1 MAEQKKKRASSGESA
16 AGSRK
21 NTATKKSS
29 SGSSKAAPGTKKKSQ
44 AQRQR
49 ENEIAARRMYAG
61 LACFLLA
68 LFGILGYFN
77 TDAIVLNWCRKL
89 FCGLVGVGYWVLPV
103 ALIAAGVFLFQT
115 RRRPFLGRVICT
127 LLVPA
132 LIGGLHHVVWASNAY
147 PDGFLE
153 TVKLLWIDGQYQVAG
168 GVFSGLIALWMCRLI
183 SRVGAFIILLV
194 LLVFLVLKICNCSLG
209 DLIALAGARRTEAA
223 ERAARR
229 REEEAGWDQEEE
241 DDGGAGEAPEDYGRR
256 ELPDGIRA
264 ILNGGRARSARPERP
279 DTAEKTEKAKKPDSK
294 AAAPTGEPEIPAP
307 APERP
312 VEPLPQAA
320 AFTWK
325 DEDDEGVPTPEPR
338 RPLAP
343 IPDEEEEPIDLV
355 DSGAMGAD
363 AQKTSEELL
372 RASREG
378 ESELILPDKGVKVTR
393 EPPVKKVT
401 GKEAAAAQKVV
412 ARQIAENQVTEQE
425 VYQYPGLDLLE
436 KPKAASVAGVK
447 EEMASTEAILA
458 DTIESFGINVHLKDV
473 TRGPSVA
480 RFEIELDRGIK
491 LSKLTNLADDI
502 ALSLGVS
509 GVRIAPVPDKPSM
522 VGIEVPNRK
531 VTPVP
536 IRSVLESDAFTKARS
551 KLSFALGKDISGTCI
566 IGDISKMP
574 HLMIA
579 GTTGSGKSVCINS
592 LLISLLFKA
601 SPKDVRLILVDPKK
615 VELGVYNEIPHLL
628 IPVVT
633 EPKKAAGALQWAVI
647 EMSRRYS
654 EIADAGVR
662 KLSEYNKLAEKDPDR
677 EPMPAIV
684 IVIDEL
690 ADLMMVA
697 GKEVEESICRI
708 AQLGRAAGMHLVV
721 ATQRPSADVITGLMK
736 SNIPSRIAFA
746 VASAIESRIIM
757 DSAGAE
763 KLVGKGDMLYH
774 PIGSNKAL
782 RVQGCMIS
790 DEEVASV
797 VDFVKQNSTAQYDS
811 EITQSVNQAAANAG
825 SKSGKAGVDPEGGD
839 YDELVPEAVDVLLDI
854 GQASVSMLQRKLKL
868 GYARAARLMDQMEEL
883 GYVGPF
889 EGSKPRQL
897 KITKEEW
904 AVKRAELYGANPEQV
919 EIDMNQAAMEEDLR
933 GDEELELD
941 DDPEDVELL
950 DVEYEEDG
958 SDDDLNF

>member
-1 MAEQKKKRASSGESA
+1 MAEQKKKSTN
-16 AGSRK
+16 AGKGTVGSQK
-21 NTATKKSS
+21 KSTTKKSTS
-29 SGSSKAAPGTKKKSQ
+29 GNSQSRSASGSAKQKA
-44 AQRQR
+44 RQR
-49 ENEIAARRMYAG
+49 ENQIATRRMYAG
-61 LACFLLA
+61 LCCFILA

-77 TDAIVLNWCRKL
+77 TEAIVLNWCRKL
-89 FCGLVGVGYWVLPV
+89 FCGLIGVGYWVLPL
-103 ALIAAGVFLFQT
+103 ALIGAGIFLFQT
-115 RRRPFLGRVICT
+115 RKKPFLGRVICT

-132 LIGGLHHVVWASNAY
+132 LIGGLHHVVWATDAY
-147 PDGFLE
+147 PDGFVE
-153 TVKLLWIDGQYQVAG
+153 TVKLLWSDGQYMVAG
-168 GVFSGLIALWMCRLI
+168 GAFSGLITLWLCRLI
-183 SRVGAFIILLV
+183 SRVGAFLILLLILV
-194 LLVFLVLKICNCSLG
+194 LLIMKICKCSLG
-209 DLIALAGARRTEAA
+209 DISNLIRTKYAKAA
-223 ERAARR
+223 ERAAQR
-229 REEEAGWDQEEE
+229 REERLEEE
-241 DDGGAGEAPEDYGRR
+241 DWEEDELDSYPQEEPEEQPASNDPGIPDALQGILSSRR
-256 ELPDGIRA
+256 V
-264 ILNGGRARSARPERP
+264 
-279 DTAEKTEKAKKPDSK
+279 KTEKPENHKKSEK
-294 AAAPTGEPEIPAP
+294 GAAPLEKPEIPIFD
-307 APERP
+307 PEEP
-312 VEPLPQAA
+312 VEPLPQVA
-320 AFTWK
+320 AFTWNDD
-325 DEDDEGVPTPEPR
+325 DEDEVPAPVSRKTPTPV
-338 RPLAP
+338 L
-343 IPDEEEEPIDLV
+343 DEDEPIDFV
-355 DSGAMGAD
+355 DSGAIGVA
-363 AQKTSEELL
+363 ARKTSQELL
-372 RASREG
+372 QASEEG

-393 EPPVKKVT
+393 EPAVKKVT
-401 GKEAAAAQKVV
+401 GKEAAVAQKVV
-412 ARQIAENQVTEQE
+412 ARQIAENQAVEQE
-425 VYQYPGLDLLE
+425 TYQYPTPDLLE
-436 KPKAASVAGVK
+436 KPKTASNAGIK
-447 EEMASTEAILA
+447 EEMASTEAILV

-473 TRGPSVA
+473 TRGPTVA
-480 RFEIELDRGIK
+480 RFEMELDRGIK

-509 GVRIAPVPDKPSM
+509 GVRIAPVLDKPSM

-536 IRSVLESDAFTKARS
+536 IRSVLETDAFRHAKS

-592 LLISLLFKA
+592 LLISLIYKA

-633 EPKKAAGALQWAVI
+633 EAKKAAGALQWAVL

-662 KLSEYNKLAEKDPDR
+662 KLSEYNKLAERDPDR
-677 EPMPAIV
+677 EPMPSIV

-690 ADLMMVA
+690 ADLMMVV

-746 VASAIESRIIM
+746 VASAIESRIIL
-757 DSAGAE
+757 DTAGAE

-790 DEEVASV
+790 DEEVAAV
-797 VDFVKQNSTAQYDS
+797 VDFVKQNSTAQYDND
-811 EITQSVNQAAANAG
+811 ITQSVNQAAANAG
-825 SKSGKAGVDPEGGD
+825 TKSGKGSASSEGGD
-839 YDELVPEAVDVLLDI
+839 YDELIPDAVDVILEI

-904 AVKRAELYGANPEQV
+904 AVKRAELYGANPRQTEL
-919 EIDMNQAAMEEDLR
+919 DMNQAAMADDLN
-933 GDEELELD
+933 E
-941 DDPEDVELL
+941 PEDVDL
-950 DVEYEEDG
+950 DSEPEDLEFLAVEFRDDG
-958 SDDDLNF
+958 GADDLDL

>member
-1 MAEQKKKRASSGESA
+1 MPEAEDDLRIPNALRSILGGKRAKGEPSEKEEKA
-16 AGSRK
+16 EK
-21 NTATKKSS
+21 PDKSE
-29 SGSSKAAPGTKKKSQ
+29 KSH
-44 AQRQR
+44 RGGKR
-49 ENEIAARRMYAG
+49 EVPKEEPD
-61 LACFLLA
+61 
-68 LFGILGYFN
+68 ILGQ
-77 TDAIVLNWCRKL
+77 D
-89 FCGLVGVGYWVLPV
+89 P
-103 ALIAAGVFLFQT
+103 
-115 RRRPFLGRVICT
+115 
-127 LLVPA
+127 
-132 LIGGLHHVVWASNAY
+132 
-147 PDGFLE
+147 
-153 TVKLLWIDGQYQVAG
+153 
-168 GVFSGLIALWMCRLI
+168 
-183 SRVGAFIILLV
+183 
-194 LLVFLVLKICNCSLG
+194 G
-209 DLIALAGARRTEAA
+209 D
-223 ERAARR
+223 
-229 REEEAGWDQEEE
+229 
-241 DDGGAGEAPEDYGRR
+241 Y
-256 ELPDGIRA
+256 
-264 ILNGGRARSARPERP
+264 
-279 DTAEKTEKAKKPDSK
+279 
-294 AAAPTGEPEIPAP
+294 
-307 APERP
+307 
-312 VEPLPQAA
+312 VEPLPQVA
-320 AFTWK
+320 AFTWNDDK
-325 DEDDEGVPTPEPR
+325 GGQVPAPTPRKPLTPVPEEDDE
-338 RPLAP
+338 
-343 IPDEEEEPIDLV
+343 PIDFV
-355 DSGAMGAD
+355 DSGTIGEAAR
-363 AQKTSEELL
+363 KTSEELL
-372 RASREG
+372 QASQDG
-378 ESELILPDKGVKVTR
+378 ESKLILPDKGVKVTR

-401 GKEAAAAQKVV
+401 GKEAAAAQRVV
-412 ARQIAENQVTEQE
+412 ARQIAENQTAEQE
-425 VYQYPGLDLLE
+425 DYRYPKTDLLA
-436 KPKAASVAGVK
+436 KPRTTSSAGVK
-447 EEMASTEAILA
+447 EEMASTEAILV

-473 TRGPSVA
+473 TRGPTVA
-480 RFEIELDRGIK
+480 RFEFELDRGIK

-536 IRSVLESDAFTKARS
+536 IWSVVESEAFQKAKS

-592 LLISLLFKA
+592 LLISLLYKA

-633 EPKKAAGALQWAVI
+633 EAKKAAGALQWAVI

-697 GKEVEESICRI
+697 DKEVEESICRI
-708 AQLGRAAGMHLVV
+708 AQLGRAAGIHLVV

-746 VASAIESRIIM
+746 VASATESRIIM
-757 DSAGAE
+757 DAAGAE
-763 KLVGKGDMLYH
+763 KLVGRGDMLYH

-790 DEEVASV
+790 DEEVAAV

-811 EITQSVNQAAANAG
+811 EITRSVNQAAANTGA
-825 SKSGKAGVDPEGGD
+825 KPGKAGTASEGGD
-839 YDELVPEAVDVLLDI
+839 YDELIPDAVDTILDI

-904 AVKRAELYGANPEQV
+904 AVKRAELYGANPQQM
-919 EIDMNQAAMEEDLR
+919 EIEMNEAAMADDL
-933 GDEELELD
+933 DETDDIELDGELED
-941 DDPEDVELL
+941 MELL
-950 DVEYEEDG
+950 DVEVQ
-958 SDDDLNF
+958 DDDSDSDLDL